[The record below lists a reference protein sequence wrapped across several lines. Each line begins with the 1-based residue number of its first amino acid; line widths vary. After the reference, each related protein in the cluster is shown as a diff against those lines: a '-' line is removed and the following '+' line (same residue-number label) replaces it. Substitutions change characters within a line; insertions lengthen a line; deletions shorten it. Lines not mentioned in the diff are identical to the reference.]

1 MWGFL
6 ASARLCVI
14 MSIPP
19 TTTAIINIMEMLTL
33 QLQMDFNRVTIPKT
47 QKFCRPTKRVC
58 LKILLPKMLNITKTF
73 TLHQTISKIFS
84 ICTHLVYSN

>member
-33 QLQMDFNRVTIPKT
+33 QLKMDFNRVTIPKT
-47 QKFCRPTKRVC
+47 QKIFTKNFKHYKNVYITSDNKQNLFHLYTPC
-58 LKILLPKMLNITKTF
+58 VFKLNP
-73 TLHQTISKIFS
+73 
-84 ICTHLVYSN
+84 